1 VVRRRRR
8 QRHAFTLRSPAP
20 LAACVRAG
28 DRAGGLDLV
37 SPRQYVARVR
47 RSSYVYDVAV
57 YASLAAFRI
66 SPRSM

>member
-37 SPRQYVARVR
+37 SSRQYVRCARAT
-47 RSSYVYDVAV
+47 YE
-57 YASLAAFRI
+57 
-66 SPRSM
+66 